1 MAVHMIVLSRQNDAV
16 VSRIQEAYQ
25 DNYEITQTCYLVLSK
40 DITQKIAT
48 TVGIKGEDRIDD
60 ASGAVFKLNGAY
72 SGYAPRALWE
82 WLDQAE
88 EVE

>member
-1 MAVHMIVLSRQNDAV
+1 MAVHMIVLTKPNDAV
-16 VSRIQEAYQ
+16 ASRIQEAYP
-25 DNYEITQTCYLVLSK
+25 DNYQITQDCYLVQSK

-48 TVGIKGEDRIDD
+48 TVGIKGKGRVDD

-72 SGYAPRALWE
+72 SGFASRAMWE

-88 EVE
+88 EQE

>member
-1 MAVHMIVLSRQNDAV
+1 MAVHMIVLSRPNDEV
-16 VSRIQEAYQ
+16 VSRIQEAYR
-25 DNYEITQTCYLVLSK
+25 DNYEITQTCYLVQSK

-48 TVGIKGEDRIDD
+48 TVGIKGNDRIDD

>member
-1 MAVHMIVLSRQNDAV
+1 MALHMIVLNSPNEDLA
-16 VSRIQEAYQ
+16 SRIQETYP
-25 DNYEITQTCYLVLSK
+25 DNYEISQTCYLVQSK

-48 TVGIKGEDRIDD
+48 AVGIKGENRIAH

-72 SGYAPRALWE
+72 AGYASRALWE

-88 EVE
+88 EPE

>member
-25 DNYEITQTCYLVLSK
+25 DNYEITQTCYLVLSN

>member
-1 MAVHMIVLSRQNDAV
+1 MIVLSRPNDEV
-16 VSRIQEAYQ
+16 VSRIQEAYR
-25 DNYEITQTCYLVLSK
+25 DNYEITQTCYLVQSR
-40 DITQKIAT
+40 DITQKIAA
-48 TVGIKGEDRIDD
+48 TVGIKGKDRIDD